1 MGVIK
6 DAIMQALKE
15 QGVQAEW
22 VGEKPRRI
30 QSAKQAKYADLRK
43 VEKGYIQGVHKAR
56 KEANNGSS
64 GSK

>member
-30 QSAKQAKYADLRK
+30 QSAKQAKYAQMMEQ
-43 VEKGYIQGVHKAR
+43 V
-56 KEANNGSS
+56 KERLAQLT
-64 GSK
+64 K

>member
-6 DAIMQALKE
+6 DAIMQTLKE

-30 QSAKQAKYADLRK
+30 QSAKQAKYADLRQT
-43 VEKGYIQGVHKAR
+43 EKGDIQGVHKAR
-56 KEANNGSS
+56 KRNENPGI
-64 GSK
+64 

>member
-6 DAIMQALKE
+6 DAIMQTLKE

-30 QSAKQAKYADLRK
+30 QSAKQAKYADLRQT
-43 VEKGYIQGVHKAR
+43 EKGYIQGVHKAR
-56 KEANNGSS
+56 KRNENPCI
-64 GSK
+64 

>member
-6 DAIMQALKE
+6 DAIMQTLKE

-30 QSAKQAKYADLRK
+30 QSVKQAKYADLRQT
-43 VEKGYIQGVHKAR
+43 EKGYIQGVHKAR
-56 KEANNGSS
+56 KRNENPGI
-64 GSK
+64 

>member
-43 VEKGYIQGVHKAR
+43 VEKEYIQGVHKAR
-56 KEANNGSS
+56 KHNENTGI
-64 GSK
+64 

>member
-22 VGEKPRRI
+22 VGEKTRRI
-30 QSAKQAKYADLRK
+30 QSAKQAKYADLRQ
-43 VEKGYIQGVHKAR
+43 VEKGYIQGVHKSR
-56 KEANNGSS
+56 KDN
-64 GSK
+64 KL

>member
-6 DAIMQALKE
+6 DAIMQTLKE

-30 QSAKQAKYADLRK
+30 QSAKQAKYADLRQT
-43 VEKGYIQGVHKAR
+43 EKRYIQGVHKAR
-56 KEANNGSS
+56 KRNENPGI
-64 GSK
+64 

>member
-22 VGEKPRRI
+22 VGDKPRRI
-30 QSAKQAKYADLRK
+30 QSAKQAKYADLRQ
-43 VEKGYIQGVHKAR
+43 VEKRYIQGVHKSR
-56 KEANNGSS
+56 KEA
-64 GSK
+64 KQ

>member
-6 DAIMQALKE
+6 DAIMEALKE

-43 VEKGYIQGVHKAR
+43 VERGYIQGVHKAR
-56 KEANNGSS
+56 KHNENTENHY
-64 GSK
+64 

>member
-30 QSAKQAKYADLRK
+30 QSAKQAKYDDLRK

-56 KEANNGSS
+56 KEANNGCS

>member
-6 DAIMQALKE
+6 DAIIQALKE

-43 VEKGYIQGVHKAR
+43 VEKGYIQGVHKSR
-56 KEANNGSS
+56 KHNENTGI
-64 GSK
+64 

>member
-6 DAIMQALKE
+6 DAIMEALKE

-30 QSAKQAKYADLRK
+30 QSAKQAKYAALRK

-56 KEANNGSS
+56 KHNENTGI
-64 GSK
+64 

>member
-22 VGEKPRRI
+22 VGEKPRR
-30 QSAKQAKYADLRK
+30 QR
-43 VEKGYIQGVHKAR
+43 
-56 KEANNGSS
+56 
-64 GSK
+64 

>member
-6 DAIMQALKE
+6 DAIMQTLKE

-30 QSAKQAKYADLRK
+30 QSAKQAKYADLRQT
-43 VEKGYIQGVHKAR
+43 EKGYIQGVHKSR
-56 KEANNGSS
+56 KRNENPGI
-64 GSK
+64 

>member
-43 VEKGYIQGVHKAR
+43 VEKGYIQGVH
-56 KEANNGSS
+56 
-64 GSK
+64 

>member
-43 VEKGYIQGVHKAR
+43 VEKVYIQGVHKAR
-56 KEANNGSS
+56 KE
-64 GSK
+64 

>member
-6 DAIMQALKE
+6 DAIMQTLKD

-30 QSAKQAKYADLRK
+30 QSAKQAKYADLRQT
-43 VEKGYIQGVHKAR
+43 EKGYIQGVHKAR
-56 KEANNGSS
+56 KRNENPGI
-64 GSK
+64 

>member
-22 VGEKPRRI
+22 VGENPGGFNQQNRRNMPT
-30 QSAKQAKYADLRK
+30 SER
-43 VEKGYIQGVHKAR
+43 
-56 KEANNGSS
+56 
-64 GSK
+64 

>member
-6 DAIMQALKE
+6 DAIMQTLKE

-30 QSAKQAKYADLRK
+30 QSAKQAKYADLRQTD
-43 VEKGYIQGVHKAR
+43 KGYIQGVHKAR
-56 KEANNGSS
+56 KRNENPGI
-64 GSK
+64 

>member
-6 DAIMQALKE
+6 DAIMQTLKE

-22 VGEKPRRI
+22 VGDKPRRI

-43 VEKGYIQGVHKAR
+43 VEKGYIQGVHKSR
-56 KEANNGSS
+56 KEANNDKCGI
-64 GSK
+64 

>member
-1 MGVIK
+1 MGILK
-6 DAIMQALKE
+6 NAILETLHE

-56 KEANNGSS
+56 KEA
-64 GSK
+64 K

>member
-22 VGEKPRRI
+22 VGDQPRRI
-30 QSAKQAKYADLRK
+30 QSAKQAKYADLRQT
-43 VEKGYIQGVHKAR
+43 EKGYIQGVHKAR
-56 KEANNGSS
+56 KRNENPGI
-64 GSK
+64 